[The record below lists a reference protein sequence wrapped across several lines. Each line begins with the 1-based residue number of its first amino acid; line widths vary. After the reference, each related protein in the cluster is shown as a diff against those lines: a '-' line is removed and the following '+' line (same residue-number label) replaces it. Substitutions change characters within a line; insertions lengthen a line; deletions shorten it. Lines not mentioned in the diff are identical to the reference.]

1 MFSLYD
7 TLITNLR
14 DVDDQ
19 FNIIPAAGL
28 ACATYSLPHGL
39 KSVAKGGVF
48 GTVLALAYLSFTN
61 SDSLLA
67 AVPGSS
73 KSKY

>member
-28 ACATYSLPHGL
+28 ACATYSSPHGL
-39 KSVAKGGVF
+39 KSIAKGGVF
-48 GTVLALAYLSFTN
+48 GTVLALAYLGFAN
-61 SDSLLA
+61 SESLMA
-67 AVPGSS
+67 ALPGSS
-73 KSKY
+73 KSRY

>member
-7 TLITNLR
+7 TLITNVR

-39 KSVAKGGVF
+39 RSIAKGGVF
-48 GTVLALAYLSFTN
+48 GTVLALGYIACTN
-61 SDSLLA
+61 SDSLFA
-67 AVPGSS
+67 AMPGSS
-73 KSKY
+73 NSKF